1 MALRLIRIVCFSTSS
16 VLRTAGRSRPLSSST
31 AVRCSKTDQ
40 GDSSSQNE
48 QQTSGESSK
57 DPHQEEIP
65 ESEVKQ
71 RLLDAALE
79 FVPSHGWTVEALA
92 EAAQTEGL
100 PSVSHGM
107 FPRGGGDLAL
117 HFVGVCNAQL
127 AEQMAQETLQVEEGH
142 VERRHTREFLR
153 DAMETRLRMIVPYVD
168 NWPQAMSLLAQ
179 PNCAPDSL
187 KLLSSLVDDMWYHAG
202 DRSADF
208 NWYTKRVTLAGVYTS
223 AQLVLVRDQSP
234 DFQDTWQFIDSR
246 LDNLEQLGKAVRGW
260 FPHRPWEYW
269 LSAAPGMSNLEDS
282 RTHLEKNR
290 GSSVTVAPT
299 VESLAQGLSGA
310 YVTIRN
316 ITGFNVRNR

>member
-1 MALRLIRIVCFSTSS
+1 MALRFIRIVCFSTSS
-16 VLRTAGRSRPLSSST
+16 LLKTAGRSRPLSTSSIL
-31 AVRCSKTDQ
+31 RCAKTDQ
-40 GDSSSQNE
+40 GDSSPQNE
-48 QQTSGESSK
+48 QQTSEESTEE
-57 DPHQEEIP
+57 PHMEEEIP
-65 ESEVKQ
+65 ESEVRQ

-79 FVPSHGWTVEALA
+79 FVPSHGWSVEALA

-100 PSVSHGM
+100 PAVSHGM

-117 HFVGVCNAQL
+117 HFVGICNSQL
-127 AEQMAQETLQVEEGH
+127 AEQMAQETEQVEEGH
-142 VERRHTREFLR
+142 VERRHTREFLK

-246 LDNLEQLGKAVRGW
+246 LDNLEQFGKAVRG
-260 FPHRPWEYW
+260 
-269 LSAAPGMSNLEDS
+269 
-282 RTHLEKNR
+282 
-290 GSSVTVAPT
+290 VAPT

-310 YVTIRN
+310 YLTIRN